1 LWEELSLT
9 VHITNLYGQ
18 SFQST
23 AQIAQNQI
31 AKIGRELGFN
41 ELGIYSYNWPDEPSV
56 ALDTRFDGIIASVS
70 NNDTV
75 IFINE
80 KGIRK
85 HLPSYTFLLFQCIIF
100 KTDIIINKYV
110 MGG

>member
-1 LWEELSLT
+1 MT

-75 IFINE
+75 IFQSPTWNSIE
-80 KGIRK
+80 WDQAFID
-85 HLPSYTFLLFQCIIF
+85 HLAPYNVKKIIY
-100 KTDIIINKYV
+100 KYSFC
-110 MGG
+110 

>member
-1 LWEELSLT
+1 MEGLSLT

-75 IFINE
+75 IFQSPTWNSIE
-80 KGIRK
+80 WDQAFIIMLKK
-85 HLPSYTFLLFQCIIF
+85 LFLFMILFH
-100 KTDIIINKYV
+100 
-110 MGG
+110 

>member
-1 LWEELSLT
+1 MT

-41 ELGIYSYNWPDEPSV
+41 ELGIYSYNWP
-56 ALDTRFDGIIASVS
+56 
-70 NNDTV
+70 
-75 IFINE
+75 
-80 KGIRK
+80 
-85 HLPSYTFLLFQCIIF
+85 
-100 KTDIIINKYV
+100 
-110 MGG
+110 